1 VHLTAEQLATMDEV
15 ALEDY
20 YGWARSKMKAC
31 ASVGSYG
38 LARAYDRVASQA
50 WTELWRRE
58 FRACA
63 EQRREQ

>member
-1 VHLTAEQLATMDEV
+1 VHLTAQQLATMDEV

-50 WTELWRRE
+50 WTELW
-58 FRACA
+58 
-63 EQRREQ
+63 QR